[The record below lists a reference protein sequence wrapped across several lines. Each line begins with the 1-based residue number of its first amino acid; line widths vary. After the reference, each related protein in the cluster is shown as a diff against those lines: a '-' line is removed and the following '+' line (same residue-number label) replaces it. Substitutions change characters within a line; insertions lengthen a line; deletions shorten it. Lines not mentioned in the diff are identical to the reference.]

1 MHYTSLHLHSCSS
14 YSNKPVLSIVTQ
26 DASDLP
32 APSPDLDLDPGSYC
46 CALHITMDEESLKRR
61 SNDIRY
67 EEEQKFSAFSTSLC
81 QPGCYLLDSR
91 HNSYTLALLSGS
103 KLELITL
110 RKILIDSVRKIFP
123 YDGQNCD
130 VIIASGN
137 LCHNLNRLNES
148 IKSVA
153 EALKLHFIKGTNS
166 DIFYEEV
173 VSYIGKEADPSPKL
187 PLSGTTLIS
196 LIKKQDKKGL
206 ERELLQLK
214 ENLRQCGRES
224 YLYMTFSISRL
235 YTDLASELGS
245 SGIELQDVFDD
256 PMEEFKKVAS
266 STTLE
271 ESIENLKQNLFKI
284 VDSLNARKSKYGK
297 QVEQAIDHIK
307 HHYSESNRRSYLC
320 KRFGS
325 LPVSVC
331 CPVLILQ
338 LPGQIHPSSHPELQE
353 HKLPQCLLSSA
364 EHFLLPAGKYFH
376 RRI

>member
-1 MHYTSLHLHSCSS
+1 MDGLELSKKARELNPNIVILIISAYDDFQYARTAMHLQAFDYILKPIDVDQFCRVLENAVLHCSQLH
-14 YSNKPVLSIVTQ
+14 YDKRLMITEYLRSIVTQ

-148 IKSVA
+148 MKSVA

-245 SGIELQDVFDD
+245 SGIELQDVFDN

-271 ESIENLKQNLFKI
+271 ESIENLKQNLFKL

-297 QVEQAIDHIK
+297 
-307 HHYSESNRRSYLC
+307 
-320 KRFGS
+320 
-325 LPVSVC
+325 
-331 CPVLILQ
+331 
-338 LPGQIHPSSHPELQE
+338 
-353 HKLPQCLLSSA
+353 
-364 EHFLLPAGKYFH
+364 
-376 RRI
+376 

>member
-1 MHYTSLHLHSCSS
+1 
-14 YSNKPVLSIVTQ
+14 
-26 DASDLP
+26 
-32 APSPDLDLDPGSYC
+32 
-46 CALHITMDEESLKRR
+46 MDEESLKRR

-148 IKSVA
+148 MKSVA

-245 SGIELQDVFDD
+245 SGIELQDVFDN

-307 HHYSESNRRSYLC
+307 HHYSESTLSIEDVARTVCLSTSYFSTIFKNETGITFTDYLIKIRMERAKNLLENTHMKMYEISSMTGYENAAYFSAAF
-320 KRFGS
+320 KRYFGKS
-325 LPVSVC
+325 
-331 CPVLILQ
+331 
-338 LPGQIHPSSHPELQE
+338 PSDVQN
-353 HKLPQCLLSSA
+353 
-364 EHFLLPAGKYFH
+364 H
-376 RRI
+376 R

>member
-1 MHYTSLHLHSCSS
+1 M
-14 YSNKPVLSIVTQ
+14 
-26 DASDLP
+26 
-32 APSPDLDLDPGSYC
+32 
-46 CALHITMDEESLKRR
+46 
-61 SNDIRY
+61 
-67 EEEQKFSAFSTSLC
+67 
-81 QPGCYLLDSR
+81 
-91 HNSYTLALLSGS
+91 
-103 KLELITL
+103 
-110 RKILIDSVRKIFP
+110 
-123 YDGQNCD
+123 
-130 VIIASGN
+130 
-137 LCHNLNRLNES
+137 
-148 IKSVA
+148 KSVA

-307 HHYSESNRRSYLC
+307 HHYSESTLSIEDVARTVCLSTSYFSTIFKNETGITFTDYLIKIRMERAKNLLENTHMKMYEISSMTGYENAAYFSAAF
-320 KRFGS
+320 KRYFGKS
-325 LPVSVC
+325 
-331 CPVLILQ
+331 
-338 LPGQIHPSSHPELQE
+338 PSDVQN
-353 HKLPQCLLSSA
+353 
-364 EHFLLPAGKYFH
+364 H
-376 RRI
+376 R